1 MTASTTYVSGAI
13 LTAANMNSLA
23 WGIVDTTS
31 GGTSGRGFVNK
42 TDANFT
48 IQAPFASATQVT
60 GFTMT
65 FTPVAGRLYKASYS
79 VRLDITTAQIIYTQF
94 RIGATQYGSRADS
107 VIAGGNDTIANFYIF
122 SGLTTSTTIQVFA
135 AASVTSVSSFLV
147 ADASAGNTFCIEDIG
162 PST

>member
-31 GGTSGRGFVNK
+31 GGTSSRGFVNK

-48 IQAPFASATQVT
+48 LPIIGSIAQIT

-65 FTPVAGRLYKASYS
+65 FTPVTGRLYKASYV
-79 VRLDITTAQIIYTQF
+79 VRADITTAQLVYTEF
-94 RIGATQYGSRADS
+94 RIGATRYAARADS
-107 VIAGGNDTIANFYIF
+107 VAAAGNDTIANYNIF
-122 SGLTTSTTIQVFA
+122 TGLTASTTIQVFA
-135 AASVTSVSSFLV
+135 AVSAV
-147 ADASAGNTFCIEDIG
+147 SAGSNLIFDAAAGGNFCIEDIG